1 MRILIVE
8 DGTMER
14 SLFETL
20 FQESNSVEM
29 VLANT
34 LKEANERISGANF
47 VVLDLTLPD
56 STPEKSLEWMKSCGV
71 PAIVYSATWT
81 PGMVE
86 LAAKNG
92 AVSFLTKGT
101 PADHIMASVHFA
113 LAKEELKFECREQR
127 IEACKELSRRMQE
140 RLTQTGCKNC
150 HQSR

>member
-20 FQESNSVEM
+20 FNESNSVNI

-34 LKEANERISGANF
+34 LKEANERIGGVNF

-56 STPEKSLEWMKSCGV
+56 SAPEKSLEWMRSCGV
-71 PAIVYSATWT
+71 PTIVYSATWT
-81 PGMVE
+81 PEIVQ
-86 LAAKNG
+86 LAAKSG

-101 PADHIMASVHFA
+101 PADHVMASVHFA

-127 IEACKELSRRMQE
+127 IEACKELSRRMQQ
-140 RLTQTGCKNC
+140 RLSQTGCEKC
-150 HQSR
+150 QLSH